1 MSARNNFTDRQKQHV
16 QGLEKVIGKNAAD
29 RLGTFKE
36 APGGGT
42 PLKSGQKAPSK
53 EWVAEHRVMQPRD
66 EDGKFTYNSANLKDL
81 KYQPSRGKT
90 IPPFLKGVRLTFT
103 KKKIGKYTVSGKDV
117 YSVDIKMTPEE
128 FLKSMQ
134 QYYNNNDEGF
144 KGMQTSAEGNHTK
157 KRGRRSQ
164 YEKDMINKGE
174 EGFAS
179 TKDFESVDLGQF
191 GTIESF
197 SNALNHYKQKP
208 NPSGNNGKNKFAS
221 KRGKGNNNNT
231 GNNNT
236 GNNNAGNNNAGNN
249 NSSKK
254 PSGNNNGGNQN
265 SKTPQQN
272 SSAFSDDDIKMASSD
287 PQGFI
292 TKHKDKLNELS
303 QLAKSKGKGF
313 NVGKVIS
320 LIAQHGNAAYDAI
333 KKQLNS

>member
-1 MSARNNFTDRQKQHV
+1 MSARDNFTNRQKQHV
-16 QGLEKVIGKNAAD
+16 QGLEKVIGQNAANK
-29 RLGTFKE
+29 LGTFKE

-42 PLKSGQKAPSK
+42 PLKGGQKAPSK

-81 KYQPSRGKT
+81 KFQPSRGKT
-90 IPPFLKGVRLTFT
+90 IPPFLRGVRLTFA
-103 KKKIGKYTVSGKDV
+103 KKKVGKYTVSGGNV
-117 YSVDIKMTPEE
+117 YNVDINMTPEE
-128 FLKSMQ
+128 FLESMQ
-134 QYYNNNDEGF
+134 QYYNNDEKGF
-144 KGMQTSAEGNHTK
+144 KGMQTAAEGKYSK

-174 EGFAS
+174 EGFAGS
-179 TKDFESVDLGQF
+179 KDFESVDLGNYK
-191 GTIESF
+191 TIGQF
-197 SNALNHYKQKP
+197 SNALNQYKQKP
-208 NPSGNNGKNKFAS
+208 NPSGNNGKNKFVN
-221 KRGKGNNNNT
+221 KKGKGNNNNNTGNNNNPGNNNNNT

-236 GNNNAGNNNAGNN
+236 GNNNT
-249 NSSKK
+249 
-254 PSGNNNGGNQN
+254 GNNNGGNQDSN
-265 SKTPQQN
+265 APQQN
-272 SSAFSDDDIKMASSD
+272 SSSFSDDDIKMASSD